1 MRETIFIPKKIK
13 VGFNERSDT
22 YTKKLGYVIYHDGK
36 IWRKEPSWDSWRVH
50 VLNTQEYETKK
61 QDSYDAVI
69 RQQTQYYKSYVDQA
83 KREPT
88 NSYYSQY
95 ANMTE
100 EDYLKKMVGSY
111 AKYKPYIGN
120 VTGDKSFN
128 PVEYDNEPLDGF
140 VLNKNAGGTSS
151 GWDHRQS
158 YCRVYD
164 PRGFEFEITIPNLLY
179 ILENANSIKGK
190 GLDGKFIYGWD
201 GKDLVLV
208 PEGAPEYK
216 RMIEYTANLGL
227 KVAKKD
233 LKIGGVYS
241 NSHNDK
247 VVYLCTASAYDYDGV
262 KYGGKHLWFY
272 DLNSKSC
279 TTLSISSIKKYIEDV
294 DNLSDLL
301 DNLEK
306 NKSYKPKHPSVYKY
320 EPCLTYSNNNNFIAG
335 KKKNTWQSV
344 YIYEKYDYSW
354 QSFKK
359 VVSYQISGRG
369 IPYNTSFKTFAE
381 LIIEYPIY
389 KQTKVNEK
397 I

>member
-1 MRETIFIPKKIK
+1 M
-13 VGFNERSDT
+13 G
-22 YTKKLGYVIYHDGK
+22 
-36 IWRKEPSWDSWRVH
+36 
-50 VLNTQEYETKK
+50 TQEYELRKRDNYDKTIEQQKESYKYIIENSKK
-61 QDSYDAVI
+61 NPNDN
-69 RQQTQYYKSYVDQA
+69 YYA
-83 KREPT
+83 
-88 NSYYSQY
+88 QY
-95 ANMTE
+95 AKMTE

-111 AKYKPYIGN
+111 EKYRAYIGN
-120 VTGDKSFN
+120 VTGDQSFN
-128 PVEYDNEPLDGF
+128 PVEYNNEPLDGF

-201 GKDLVLV
+201 GKDLVLI

-216 RMIEYTANLGL
+216 RMVEYTANLGL

-233 LKIGGVYS
+233 LKVGGVYS
-241 NSHNDK
+241 NNHNNK
-247 VVYLCTASAYDYDGV
+247 VVYLCTAASYDYNEV
-262 KYGGKHLWFY
+262 NNGGKHLWFY

-279 TTLSISSIKKYIEDV
+279 TTLPISSIKKYIEDV

-306 NKSYKPKHPSVYKY
+306 NKNYKPKHPSVYKY
-320 EPCLTYSNNNNFIAG
+320 EPCLTYSDDGNFTPG
-335 KKKNTWQSV
+335 KKKGTWKSV
-344 YIYEKYDYSW
+344 YVYERHDYSW
-354 QSFKK
+354 LASKK
-359 VVSYQISGRG
+359 AVSYQISGNG

-389 KQTKVNEK
+389 KQIKVNEK